1 VKKRVSLKDIAK
13 KVGVS
18 TALVSYALNKEKE
31 SRVGKEMAA
40 KIRQAAKELNYQPN
54 QIAKSLRSG
63 KSYTIGLIVADISNP
78 FFANIAR
85 TIEDEAKRNNYT
97 VIFGSSD
104 ENAERAWDLINVFLN
119 RQVDGFIIV
128 PSENSEKQIFYLKK
142 NNIPFVLLDRYFP
155 EIPTSYVAIDN
166 FKAAYEAV
174 SRLIESGH
182 ERIGM
187 VAYQTK
193 LFHMQER
200 RRGYWEALW
209 DHNLISESGWLKEVR
224 HGRVK
229 EDIEVVMNEM
239 LSMNSP
245 IDAVLFASNTLAI
258 NGLKYINRLQL
269 KVPDDLAV
277 INFDEGDLFE
287 FFYCPL
293 THVRQPIAEL
303 GEKSV
308 KVLLKMINK
317 KEDVLNQVC
326 LDADLVLRESC
337 GGKAKI
343 MGPEFQP

>member
-1 VKKRVSLKDIAK
+1 MKKRVSQKDIAK

-18 TALVSYALNKEKE
+18 TALVSYALNEEKE
-31 SRVGKEMAA
+31 SRVGKEMVAKIKHAA
-40 KIRQAAKELNYQPN
+40 KKLNYQPN
-54 QIAKSLRSG
+54 QVAKSLRSG

-85 TIEDEAKRNNYT
+85 TVEDEAKKSNYT

-104 ENAERAWDLINVFLN
+104 EKAERAWDLINVFLN

-128 PSENSEKQIFYLKK
+128 PSEGSEKQIFYLKK
-142 NNIPFVLLDRYFP
+142 HYIPFVLLDRYFP

-166 FKAAYEAV
+166 YKAAYEAV

-187 VAYQTK
+187 IAYQTK

-229 EDIEVVMNEM
+229 EDIEEGMSEM
-239 LSMNSP
+239 LSLDSP

-277 INFDEGDLFE
+277 ISFDEGDLFE

-303 GEKSV
+303 GKNSV
-308 KVLLKMINK
+308 MVLLNMINK
-317 KEDVLNQVC
+317 KENELNQIS
-326 LDADLVLRESC
+326 LDSDLVLRESC
-337 GGKAKI
+337 GGEANI
-343 MGPEFQP
+343 LGPELQP